1 MVIECPVGEIFPR
14 GLCWGVGGCF
24 LTPLPPPT
32 SIVLDSGSRLLM
44 AGRCLLMAGR
54 WGLSAMRWESGLFG
68 GSRPPGRGARGS
80 PRLCAVCQ
88 GCKRGSQTAD
98 AGRGWTGG

>member
-80 PRLCAVCQ
+80 PRHCAVCQ